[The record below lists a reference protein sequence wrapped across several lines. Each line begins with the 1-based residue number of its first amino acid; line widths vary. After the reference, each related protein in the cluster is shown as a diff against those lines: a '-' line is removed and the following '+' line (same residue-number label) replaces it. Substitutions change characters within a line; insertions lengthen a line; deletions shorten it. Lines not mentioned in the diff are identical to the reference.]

1 MPRVNDLTTGGSL
14 ASSDEIV
21 VLQGGVVIKAPISL
35 LPSSGA
41 GVTDG
46 DKGDITVSGSGAT
59 WTIDNGVVS
68 TSKMGGDVTT
78 AGKALL
84 DDADNS
90 AQRTTLGLGTIA
102 VQDASSVAI
111 TGGAI
116 TGITDLAVADGGTGS
131 STAAGAATNLGLG
144 TADSPQ
150 FAAINVGHATD
161 TTITRASA
169 GDIAVEGNTV
179 YRAGGTDVA
188 VADGGTGAGTASGA
202 RTNLGLVIGTDV
214 LAYDAGVQQIADLA
228 DPNADR
234 LLFWDDSA
242 GAYTFL
248 TAGSGLT
255 ITDTTITASASAA
268 WTGIT
273 AGSGSATTDNGDSD
287 IVYRVAQ
294 TTASRISWRFTESA
308 AGVSTGTPVV
318 VQIDTVA
325 ASTAIPLMVKSRTN
339 EVFRISATTT
349 QILAANG
356 AKALPAYSFQADS
369 DSGIFFSA
377 GSGLGIAHNGV
388 DTLFVQSSKVRIS
401 ETSSVAT
408 DGDAPGTL
416 NVFDTAS
423 TFTTLFRRSSADATG
438 SSITGRKSRGTL
450 SSPTVITTADDLL
463 TISGYGYV
471 GSTNTYQEAARIT
484 FDSTGTISDSA
495 TGIGGIIRFSCAAV
509 GAEPAEVLKLQA
521 ATTTGGGWAIMD
533 EADANPTATELAAD
547 DAVAIYNKADKLV
560 FAYNNGGTMTYIS
573 IPLDGSTTTWTHSTS
588 AP

>member
-1 MPRVNDLTTGGSL
+1 MPRVNDLTTAGSL
-14 ASSDEIV
+14 SATDEIV

-59 WTIDNGVVS
+59 WTIDNSVVS
-68 TSKMGGDVTT
+68 TAKMGGDVTT

-102 VQDASSVAI
+102 TQAAANVSS
-111 TGGAI
+111 TGGSI

-150 FAAINVGHATD
+150 FAGINVGHSSD
-161 TTITRASA
+161 TTITRASS

-188 VADGGTGAGTASGA
+188 VADGGTGAGDASGA

-214 LAYDAGVQQIADLA
+214 LAHDAGVQQIADLV

-242 GAYTFL
+242 GAYKYL
-248 TAGSGLT
+248 EAGSGLT
-255 ITDTTITASASAA
+255 ITDTTITASGSAA

-325 ASTAIPLMVKSRTN
+325 ASTAIPLMVKSRTT
-339 EVFRISATTT
+339 EVFRVRAEFAQVGFASGTSGAPTISFSADYTSGFWKSGANSVNLVIAGNSNSPSFNLSSTTT
-349 QILAANG
+349 VPTYA
-356 AKALPAYSFQADS
+356 S
-369 DSGIFFSA
+369 
-377 GSGLGIAHNGV
+377 GV
-388 DTLFVQSSKVRIS
+388 DGTSGFRAASSLA
-401 ETSSVAT
+401 SVIA
-408 DGDAPGTL
+408 GGAIIAEWRK
-416 NVFDTAS
+416 AS
-423 TFTTLFRRSSADATG
+423 
-438 SSITGRKSRGTL
+438 
-450 SSPTVITTADDLL
+450 
-463 TISGYGYV
+463 
-471 GSTNTYQEAARIT
+471 
-484 FDSTGTISDSA
+484 
-495 TGIGGIIRFSCAAV
+495 
-509 GAEPAEVLKLQA
+509 
-521 ATTTGGGWAIMD
+521 TGGGWQIMD
-533 EADANPTATELAAD
+533 EADSDPTTTELD
-547 DAVAIYNKADKLV
+547 SLDSIAIYNKNNKLV
-560 FAYNNGGTMTYIS
+560 FAYNNAGTITYIS
-573 IPLDGSTTTWTHSTS
+573 IPLDGSSTAWTHSTA

>member
-294 TTASRISWRFTESA
+294 TTASRISWRFTESS

-325 ASTAIPLMVKSRTN
+325 ASTAIPLLVKSRTA
-339 EVFRISATTT
+339 EVFRVSASTA
-349 QILAANG
+349 QVLAAVGSNS
-356 AKALPAYSFQADS
+356 APTYSFSGFTGTGMYVFSGVLGFTNTSIRTLEVRQQ
-369 DSGIFFSA
+369 GIFVLS
-377 GSGLGIAHNGV
+377 GSGSDVGLRDMTHQNTGLFWPATHVMGIGNG
-388 DTLFVQSSKVRIS
+388 
-401 ETSSVAT
+401 T
-408 DGDAPGTL
+408 DGEWAR
-416 NVFDTAS
+416 FAS
-423 TFTTLFRRSSADATG
+423 RAFQVSRGSADDVAY
-438 SSITGRKSRGTL
+438 SITGRKSRGTVA
-450 SSPTVITTADDLL
+450 SPTVITSGDDLL
-463 TISGYGYV
+463 KISGDGYV
-471 GSTNTYQEAARIT
+471 GATNTYQEAARIT

-495 TGIGGIIRFSCAAV
+495 TGITGLLRFLTASAANTLEPTERLQIDDNQTASETALLISVAGAAV
-509 GAEPAEVLKLQA
+509 QRVSIG
-521 ATTTGGGWAIMD
+521 
-533 EADANPTATELAAD
+533 AAD
-547 DAVAIYNKADKLV
+547 S
-560 FAYNNGGTMTYIS
+560 GGTGFRV
-573 IPLDGSTTTWTHSTS
+573 LRV
-588 AP
+588 AN